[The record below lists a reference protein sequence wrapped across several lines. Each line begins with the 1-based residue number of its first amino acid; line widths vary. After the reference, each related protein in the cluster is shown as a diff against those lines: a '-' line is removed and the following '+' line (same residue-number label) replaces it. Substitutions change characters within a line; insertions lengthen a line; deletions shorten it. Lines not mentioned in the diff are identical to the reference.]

1 MDTVNWIIFGFI
13 ISPPIT
19 FFIWLLVYSI
29 QRELQYRKKYKAY
42 RVEAMERLY
51 KDCLTRL
58 DRLQLEDKQDAGMG

>member
-19 FFIWLLVYSI
+19 FFIWLLV
-29 QRELQYRKKYKAY
+29 Y